1 MIPLSTQ
8 LIPDDVIAALN
19 SIPDLNSDS
28 SEAIPRA
35 ANQIATGYDI
45 GASVAEHMAEANT
58 TQSAHFP
65 ATDMQPSNTN
75 KQSVLEITPPPP
87 QPPRFIIAPAQ
98 AIVQSVAQPQ
108 VDASL
113 FTMPPPQLI
122 AQQPVV
128 TASGVGLIPP
138 IYQHHQQP
146 QHLQQVGYQ
155 YYQQVQPQQLQS
167 QLGIPQYPVGM
178 NMIPTAMS
186 QYGQLPIL
194 IPPPVLGDP
203 MNDMSSWSEHES
215 DDKRKYW
222 YNRVNGT
229 STYDKPF
236 CLKTPEERS
245 IPHCKWKEYT
255 SADDKKYY
263 SDGKESRYFLSL
275 Y

>member
-19 SIPDLNSDS
+19 SIPDSNSEL
-28 SEAIPRA
+28 SEAIPTST
-35 ANQIATGYDI
+35 NQVATDYNI
-45 GASVAEHMAEANT
+45 GASVAERIADVNT
-58 TQSAHFP
+58 PQSAHFP
-65 ATDMQPSNTN
+65 ATDMQPSDTN
-75 KQSVLEITPPPP
+75 KQSALEITPPPP
-87 QPPRFIIAPAQ
+87 QPPRFIIAPVQ
-98 AIVQSVAQPQ
+98 PTVQSIAQSQ
-108 VDASL
+108 VNASL

-122 AQQPVV
+122 TQQPVV
-128 TASGVGLIPP
+128 AALGVGLGLIPP
-138 IYQHHQQP
+138 MYQHHQQS
-146 QHLQQVGYQ
+146 QQVGYQ

-186 QYGQLPIL
+186 QYGQMPIL
-194 IPPPVLGDP
+194 IPPPVVGDP

-215 DDKRKYW
+215 EDKRKYW

-263 SDGKESRYFLSL
+263 SDGKESRYFLFL